1 MDNIQLR
8 RLKIIQVKH
17 SLKTLIQLITNH
29 QQLKLYQ
36 MHLKFMELEILQK
49 TLLNHTMKE
58 IQSFLEIKY
67 NKIQL
72 VVNKL

>member
-8 RLKIIQVKH
+8 RLKTIQVKY

-36 MHLKFMELEILQK
+36 MHLKFMELETLQITILN
-49 TLLNHTMKE
+49 LIVKE